1 MKKIKIF
8 IICLIIAQLGY
19 NQTFKPQFSVGVAF
33 RGGIHEIEKSKATIH
48 IYDFSFYGSEQSR
61 STSLYVGISNEVFN
75 KNWKIELSNYF
86 RYNYFRETQAT
97 PTSPYVTEKRF
108 KTDHFLDFYYNPTI
122 GKKKNFKLKAGV
134 GYGKT
139 NTNTGFTYKSFT
151 ETYDAN
157 GNPIFV
163 DKRGSFMY
171 SGPRVLLGASY
182 KKLDATF
189 SLLDSKNNNNEALFS
204 LLIES
209 RFSYNF

>member
-1 MKKIKIF
+1 MKKNISF
-8 IICLIIAQLGY
+8 IACLTIAQQACS
-19 NQTFKPQFSVGVAF
+19 QTFKPKFNLGLAL
-33 RGGIHEIEKSKATIH
+33 RGGIHEIEKSRGTLH
-48 IYDFSFYGSEQSR
+48 IYDFNFYGSEQSR
-61 STSLYVGISNEVFN
+61 STSLYFGISNEVFN

-97 PTSPYVTEKRF
+97 PTSPYVTERRF
-108 KTDHFLDFYYNPTI
+108 KTDHFLDLYYNPTI
-122 GKKKNFKLKAGV
+122 GKKKNVKLKVGA
-134 GYGKT
+134 GYGTT
-139 NTNTGFTYKSFT
+139 NTNTGFTYKFFT

-171 SGPRVLLGASY
+171 SGPRFLLGASY

-204 LLIES
+204 LVIES